1 MTAAEFN
8 SRFDLI
14 CDKVGSPY
22 FTAGEKESFIMT
34 AQYSI
39 IDELMFPKRRNQE
52 KKDQDVFGFQY
63 QNSMLQGLQKLR
75 VETGDIEIVSPNQI
89 TFASITSAPNSKPV
103 PYKIINFSLPED
115 VLVPSAYYNAK
126 YVPSLTSTISIY
138 SNLQFGKANSTKYG
152 IYTVMGDVIKFS
164 PALANADTVRIEYI
178 RVPANFNIAGNVTCE
193 VDPIYHNE
201 ILFRALQLAG
211 IAIRENEFY
220 QAVSIEQ
227 QKES

>member
-22 FTAGEKESFIMT
+22 FTNSEKESFIMT

-75 VETGDIEIVSPNQI
+75 VVTNPLSPSVGFV
-89 TFASITSAPNSKPV
+89 TFTTITSAPNNNPTI
-103 PYKIINFSLPED
+103 YKIINFSLEED
-115 VLVPSAYYNAK
+115 GQLYNAR
-126 YVPSLTSTISIY
+126 YVPSLVSTKSIY
-138 SNLQFGKANSTKYG
+138 ANLQFGKTSAKYG
-152 IYTVMGDVIKFS
+152 IYTVGNDRIDFQ
-164 PALANADTVRIEYI
+164 PAADAVAVEYI
-178 RVPANFNIAGNVTCE
+178 RVPASFSIGSNVTCE

-211 IAIRENEFY
+211 IAIRENDFY